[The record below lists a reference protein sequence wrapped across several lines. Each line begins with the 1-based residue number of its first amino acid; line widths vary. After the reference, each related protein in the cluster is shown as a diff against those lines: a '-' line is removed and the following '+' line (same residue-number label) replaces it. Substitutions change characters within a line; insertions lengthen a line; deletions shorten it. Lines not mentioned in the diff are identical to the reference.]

1 MSHTQNHLTS
11 PILKT
16 ANQHTMPTPYATFDF
31 NIDFAVPTV
40 SHQLCFITFL
50 SVQDYPPTIWI
61 KIFRY
66 RYARDIRVSFFFI
79 FIVNVDMSRPVNVD
93 MSGPEPAA
101 AARGEFMQGVNGHG
115 PDGRVLPAGAAAAAR
130 MVDQENE
137 GAGPST
143 DADATVSGTE
153 HEDKKKS
160 LPRRIKD
167 KVSMMASKITK
178 KT

>member
-1 MSHTQNHLTS
+1 
-11 PILKT
+11 
-16 ANQHTMPTPYATFDF
+16 MPTPYATFDF
-31 NIDFAVPTV
+31 SIDFAVPAA
-40 SHQLCFITFL
+40 SHQLCIIKFL

-79 FIVNVDMSRPVNVD
+79 FIVNVDMS
-93 MSGPEPAA
+93 GPEP
-101 AARGEFMQGVNGHG
+101 
-115 PDGRVLPAGAAAAAR
+115 AAAAR

-137 GAGPST
+137 GAGPGI

-153 HEDKKKS
+153 HEGKKKS

-167 KVSMMASKITK
+167 KVSMMASKIIK

>member
-1 MSHTQNHLTS
+1 MSYTQNHLTP

-16 ANQHTMPTPYATFDF
+16 ANQHTMPTPYARFDF
-31 NIDFAVPTV
+31 DIDFAVPAA
-40 SHQLCFITFL
+40 SHQLGVITFL

-61 KIFRY
+61 HRTRY
-66 RYARDIRVSFFFI
+66 RYTRDICVTFVFI
-79 FIVNVDMSRPVNVD
+79 FVVNIN
-93 MSGPEPAA
+93 MSGTEPAA

-115 PDGRVLPAGAAAAAR
+115 PDGRALPAGAAAAAAAAAAR

-137 GAGPST
+137 GEDAVPGI

-153 HEDKKKS
+153 HQGKKKS

-167 KVSMMASKITK
+167 KVSMMASKIIK

>member
-1 MSHTQNHLTS
+1 
-11 PILKT
+11 
-16 ANQHTMPTPYATFDF
+16 MPTPYATFDF
-31 NIDFAVPTV
+31 DIDFAVPAA

-79 FIVNVDMSRPVNVD
+79 FIFNVD

-137 GAGPST
+137 GEDAEPGI
-143 DADATVSGTE
+143 DADATVPGTE
-153 HEDKKKS
+153 AEGKKKS

-167 KVSMMASKITK
+167 KVSMMASKVIK

>member
-1 MSHTQNHLTS
+1 
-11 PILKT
+11 
-16 ANQHTMPTPYATFDF
+16 MPTPYATFDF
-31 NIDFAVPTV
+31 SIDFAVPTV

-50 SVQDYPPTIWI
+50 SVHDYPPTIWI

-79 FIVNVDMSRPVNVD
+79 FIVNVDISGPVNVD

-137 GAGPST
+137 GEDAEPGI

-153 HEDKKKS
+153 HEGKKKS

-167 KVSMMASKITK
+167 KVSMMASKIIK

>member
-66 RYARDIRVSFFFI
+66 RYARDIRVSLSFI
-79 FIVNVDMSRPVNVD
+79 FIVNVD

-153 HEDKKKS
+153 HEGKKKS

-167 KVSMMASKITK
+167 KVSMMANKIIK

>member
-1 MSHTQNHLTS
+1 MSG
-11 PILKT
+11 
-16 ANQHTMPTPYATFDF
+16 
-31 NIDFAVPTV
+31 
-40 SHQLCFITFL
+40 
-50 SVQDYPPTIWI
+50 
-61 KIFRY
+61 
-66 RYARDIRVSFFFI
+66 
-79 FIVNVDMSRPVNVD
+79 PVNVD

-137 GAGPST
+137 GSGPGI
-143 DADATVSGTE
+143 DADAVVSGTE
-153 HEDKKKS
+153 HEDKRKS

-167 KVSMMASKITK
+167 KVSMMASKIIK